1 MKKLATTLFVL
12 GMLTVT
18 TQTVRHSY
26 VRCFYNRPSVLDK
39 YEDDE
44 IDLEIKSTVSLDS
57 LLVQFDKAY
66 NDVIDFEKSKTEEEI
81 KEVNKYRDEP
91 YLSKSK
97 YKEAIR
103 DWESKEEKIHEV
115 IVFWIIGFFL
125 IIIGSF
131 LYFKRLK
138 WIGISLI
145 IPGIIQMIWWSSPSI
160 STSGAHV
167 EFLKFLN
174 IKLIFSIITLFILIG
189 MWLIYRKDKSLKG
202 IKALNNK

>member
-1 MKKLATTLFVL
+1 MKKLITTLFVL

-26 VRCFYNRPSVLDK
+26 VRCFYDRPSVLDK

-44 IDLEIKSTVSLDS
+44 VDLEIKSVSSIDS

-66 NDVIDFEKSKTEEEI
+66 NDVLDFEKEKTKEEL
-81 KEVNKYRDEP
+81 KEVNKFNKYREEP

-97 YKEAIR
+97 YKDAIR

-125 IIIGSF
+125 IMTGIF
-131 LYFKRLK
+131 LYFKKYK
-138 WIGISLI
+138 WIGLSVI
-145 IPGIIQMIWWSSPSI
+145 IPGIIQMIWWSSPDMT
-160 STSGAHV
+160 TSGAHI

-174 IKLIFSIITLFILIG
+174 IKLVFSIVTLFLLIG
-189 MWLIYRKDKSLKG
+189 MWLLYRKEDVDEE
-202 IKALNNK
+202 